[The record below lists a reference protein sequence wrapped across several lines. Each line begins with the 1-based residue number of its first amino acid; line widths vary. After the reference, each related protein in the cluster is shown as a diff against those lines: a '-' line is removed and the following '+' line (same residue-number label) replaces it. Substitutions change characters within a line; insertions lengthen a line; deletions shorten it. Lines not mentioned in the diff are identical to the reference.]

1 MSSSKNIES
10 PYRFV
15 MVIAGPTGI
24 GKTAFAMELAEHI
37 PVEIISA
44 DSRQIYRYMDIGTA
58 KPTPE
63 MRRKVRHH
71 FIDILNPDQ
80 EYSAGQFGK
89 DARTTVEEIVRRN
102 NFPLVV
108 GGSGLY
114 IRALLEGFFQED
126 VKDKQI
132 REQLMNR
139 LQQEGAHPL
148 YEELLRVDPAAAA
161 KTHPNNPRR
170 VIRALEV
177 YYAAGIPL
185 SQLQA
190 SRKDPAS
197 FPYLFLALNMP
208 RKQLY
213 QRINE
218 RVERMFEQG
227 LVEEVRAIL
236 ELGYSPKQNA
246 LNSVGYKEVIAYLNK
261 EMNLF
266 ECKELIKQNTRR
278 FAKRQLTWFRGQ
290 PNVQW
295 VEVNSPEDLSQL
307 TKQLINKHYRS
318 HING

>member
-1 MSSSKNIES
+1 MSTSKNIDS

-15 MVIAGPTGI
+15 LVIAGPTGI
-24 GKTAFAMELAEHI
+24 GKTTLALELAEHI
-37 PVEIISA
+37 PTEIISA
-44 DSRQIYRYMDIGTA
+44 DSRQIYRHMDIGTA

-80 EYSAGQFGK
+80 EYSAGQFGQ
-89 DARTTVEEIVRRN
+89 DARIIVEEIARRKK
-102 NFPLVV
+102 FPLVV

-139 LQQEGAHPL
+139 LHQEGTQPL
-148 YEELLRVDPAAAA
+148 YQELLRVDPAAAA

-177 YYAAGIPL
+177 YYAAGKPL

-197 FPYLFLALNMP
+197 FPYRFLALNMP

-227 LVEEVRAIL
+227 LVEEIRSL
-236 ELGYSPKQNA
+236 LKMGYSPELNA

-266 ECKELIKQNTRR
+266 ECKELVKQNTRR

-295 VEVNSPEDLSQL
+295 VELTSSEDLSEIARR
-307 TKQLINKHYRS
+307 LINEHYIS

>member
-1 MSSSKNIES
+1 MNTSKNIDS

-15 MVIAGPTGI
+15 VVIAGPTGI
-24 GKTAFAMELAEHI
+24 GKTELAMKLAEHI

-63 MRRKVRHH
+63 MRRTVVHH
-71 FIDILNPDQ
+71 FIDILRPDQ

-89 DARTTVEEIVRRN
+89 DARTTVEEIARRRK
-102 NFPLVV
+102 FPLVV

-126 VKDKQI
+126 VKDKDV
-132 REQLMNR
+132 REQLMKR
-139 LQQEGAHPL
+139 LQQEGEQRL

-177 YYAAGIPL
+177 YYAAGKPL
-185 SQLQA
+185 SYLQA
-190 SRKDPAS
+190 SRKDPAP
-197 FPYLFLALNMP
+197 FPYRFLVLNMP
-208 RKQLY
+208 RVQLY
-213 QRINE
+213 RRINE
-218 RVERMFEQG
+218 RVEKMFELG
-227 LVEEVRAIL
+227 LVEEVRTIL
-236 ELGYSPKQNA
+236 KMGYKPKLNA

-261 EMNLF
+261 EINLF

-295 VEVNSPEDLSQL
+295 VELESPTDLHSMANR
-307 TKQLINKHYRS
+307 LINELYTPRL
-318 HING
+318 N